1 MYHSNIRSAY
11 CNLPSSLHNRKKLPS
26 AAHAHRCDSRRGSF
40 SPLYDRK
47 KLPSKPH
54 LRFSNTRRMAFW
66 TTRRQRAPLAGGGTG
81 STGSGTSGWRGITG
95 RARVLLSAHCRGLAL
110 PATSRS
116 GYGGVPP
123 SSLEGSED
131 CPWGGVSMVLGA
143 TTTNGNCINRRFS
156 MPPANLNSPAAPNYV
171 LHPHSNPRC
180 RWGAAAPPT

>member
-47 KLPSKPH
+47 KWPSKPH

-131 CPWGGVSMVLGA
+131 CPWGGISMVLGA
-143 TTTNGNCINRRFS
+143 TTPNGNCINCHQRTHMFS
-156 MPPANLNSPAAPNYV
+156 AFAP
-171 LHPHSNPRC
+171 
-180 RWGAAAPPT
+180 